1 MRRRFFMLDT
11 LSSVTTP
18 ELIEV
23 ELHPAG
29 LLPRSLAWLIDTSL
43 RFALLMLLAQVLFAL
58 GDFGSGLF
66 LLAYF
71 LLEWFYPV
79 LFEVLGAGASPGKRA
94 LRLAVVLADGTPVGW
109 GASLTRNLL
118 RTVDFL
124 PVLYAFGI
132 VSMLSDKEFR
142 RLGDIVAGTL
152 VVHRS
157 AERKKALGAAPVDVH
172 IPATP
177 LDRATQKALVAFA
190 ERADS
195 LTPAR
200 QEELAAMLPHLAHAS
215 AGPNGAARLIGLA
228 HHILGRR
235 T

>member
-1 MRRRFFMLDT
+1 MSATPRRRRFFMLDT

-94 LRLAVVLADGTPVGW
+94 LRLAVVLTDGTPVGAAE
-109 GASLTRNLL
+109 AS
-118 RTVDFL
+118 
-124 PVLYAFGI
+124 
-132 VSMLSDKEFR
+132 S
-142 RLGDIVAGTL
+142 
-152 VVHRS
+152 
-157 AERKKALGAAPVDVH
+157 
-172 IPATP
+172 
-177 LDRATQKALVAFA
+177 
-190 ERADS
+190 
-195 LTPAR
+195 
-200 QEELAAMLPHLAHAS
+200 
-215 AGPNGAARLIGLA
+215 
-228 HHILGRR
+228 
-235 T
+235 

>member
-1 MRRRFFMLDT
+1 
-11 LSSVTTP
+11 
-18 ELIEV
+18 
-23 ELHPAG
+23 
-29 LLPRSLAWLIDTSL
+29 
-43 RFALLMLLAQVLFAL
+43 
-58 GDFGSGLF
+58 
-66 LLAYF
+66 
-71 LLEWFYPV
+71 
-79 LFEVLGAGASPGKRA
+79 
-94 LRLAVVLADGTPVGW
+94 VVLTDGTPVGW

-124 PVLYAFGI
+124 PVLYVFGI
-132 VSMLSDKEFR
+132 VSMLMDKEFR

-157 AERKKALGAAPVDVH
+157 AERKKAVADAPLDVH
-172 IPATP
+172 VPATP

-215 AGPNGAARLIGLA
+215 TGPGGAARLIGLA